1 MKIEITPYHMITF
14 IYMGFAHLPDGKI
27 SKEES
32 KEIEQKV
39 ARWMKVSYKNINTYN
54 DVVSQTSEWYN
65 SMPDEEKISTLLN
78 MAATLHKQE
87 FMTEEHCKD
96 LMSDIR
102 DIAVADG
109 RFGEKEKHLHDMVAK
124 EFGINVLTAQEPK
137 KRKSIGFK
145 KS

>member
-14 IYMGFAHLPDGKI
+14 IYMGFAHLPDGEI
-27 SKEES
+27 TKEES
-32 KEIEQKV
+32 DEIEQKV
-39 ARWMKVSYKNINTYN
+39 ARWMKVSYKNINAYN

-65 SMPDEEKISTLLN
+65 SMPDEEKVSTLLN
-78 MAATLHKQE
+78 MAATLRKQE

-96 LMSDIR
+96 LMSDLR

-109 RFGEKEKHLHDMVAK
+109 RFGEKEKQLHDMVAK

>member
-1 MKIEITPYHMITF
+1 MEIELTPYHMITF
-14 IYMGFAHLPDGKI
+14 IYMGFAHLPDAKI

-32 KEIEQKV
+32 DEIEQKV
-39 ARWMKVSYKNINTYN
+39 ARWMNVSYKNINNYN
-54 DVVSQTSEWYN
+54 DVISQTSSWYN
-65 SMPDEEKISTLLN
+65 DLSDEERVGTLLK

-87 FMTEEHCKD
+87 FMTDENRKD

-109 RFGEKEKHLHDMVAK
+109 RFGEKEKQLHDMVAK
-124 EFGINVLTAQEPK
+124 EFGINVLTAEEPN